1 MPVITK
7 LERQKHNDTRVSV
20 FVDGEYSFS
29 LSDELIIEYK
39 VAVGKDVTV
48 LPLKEMAEE
57 DEFKRAM
64 ACAFK
69 HMSLSEKSEKQL
81 REHLEKKEF
90 SEKII
95 EKTVAR
101 LKELNYID
109 DLSYARAFVEHTSA
123 SGKKAILYKLKSKG
137 ISEEIINE
145 ALEDVSD
152 ESQLENAVE
161 LLKKQMPRYEKYDN
175 YEKKRRLN
183 GFLARKGYD
192 WDIISE
198 AIDRVFSENED
209 F

>member
-1 MPVITK
+1 MPVVTK
-7 LERQKHNDTRVSV
+7 LERQKHKDTRVSV
-20 FVDGEYSFS
+20 FVDNEYAFS

-39 VAVGKDVTV
+39 VTVGKDVTS
-48 LPLKEMAEE
+48 LPLKEIAEE

-64 ACAFK
+64 DCAFK
-69 HMSLSEKSEKQL
+69 HMSVSEKSEKQL

-90 SEKII
+90 SQKII
-95 EKTVAR
+95 ERTVAR

-123 SGKKAILYKLKSKG
+123 SGKRAILYKLKMKG

-145 ALEDVSD
+145 VFEDISD
-152 ESQLENAVE
+152 EDQLENAVE
-161 LLKKQMPRYEKYDN
+161 LLKKQLPKYSKYDD

-183 GFLARKGYD
+183 AFLARKGYE
-192 WDIISE
+192 WDVISQ
-198 AIDRVFSENED
+198 AIDKVFSEDGD

>member
-7 LERQKHNDTRVSV
+7 LERQKHKDTRVSV
-20 FVDGEYSFS
+20 FVDNEYAFS

-39 VAVGKDVTV
+39 VAVGKDVTL

-64 ACAFK
+64 DCAFK
-69 HMSLSEKSEKQL
+69 HMSVSEKSEKQL

-95 EKTVAR
+95 ERTVLR

-109 DLSYARAFVEHTSA
+109 DLSYARAFVEHTST
-123 SGKKAILYKLKSKG
+123 SGKRAILYKLKTKG

-145 ALEDVSD
+145 VFEDISD
-152 ESQLENAVE
+152 EDQLENAIE
-161 LLKKQMPRYEKYDN
+161 LLKKQMPKYSKYDN

-183 GFLARKGYD
+183 AFLARKGYE

-198 AIDRVFSENED
+198 AIDRAFSENED
-209 F
+209 I